1 MSKYTLYHNPRWGK
15 SRGAVSLLNE
25 HKINYTLVQY
35 LKNPLDVDDVL
46 VLSKKL
52 GLEPGEFVR
61 KNEKDFKE
69 NDLDSIIHDHN
80 KMAVSISKFPKIMER
95 PILVKGEKAVIG
107 RPLENILKLVKEPWE
122 QYI

>member
-1 MSKYTLYHNPRWGK
+1 MSKYILYHNPRWGK

-25 HKINYTLVQY
+25 NKINYTLVEY
-35 LKNPLDVDDVL
+35 LKNPLDVEGVL
-46 VLSKKL
+46 LLSKKL
-52 GLEPGEFVR
+52 GLDPGEFVR

-69 NDLDSIIHDHN
+69 NNLDTIIHDRN

-107 RPLENILKLVKEPWE
+107 RPPENILKLGKE
-122 QYI
+122 

>member
-1 MSKYTLYHNPRWGK
+1 MSKYILYHNPRWGK

-25 HKINYTLVQY
+25 NKINYTLVEY
-35 LKNPLDVDDVL
+35 LKNPLDVEGVL
-46 VLSKKL
+46 LLSKKL
-52 GLEPGEFVR
+52 GLDPGEFVR

-69 NDLDSIIHDHN
+69 NNLDAIIHDHN

-107 RPLENILKLVKEPWE
+107 RPPENILKLVKK
-122 QYI
+122 